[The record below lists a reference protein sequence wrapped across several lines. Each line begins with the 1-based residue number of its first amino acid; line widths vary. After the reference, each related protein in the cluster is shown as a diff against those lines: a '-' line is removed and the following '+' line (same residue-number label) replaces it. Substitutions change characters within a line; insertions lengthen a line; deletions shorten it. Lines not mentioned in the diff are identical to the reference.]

1 MQPSRQ
7 TGYALGLS
15 AALVWAATS
24 PGIKYQLETLG
35 TPALTLSFWRDAFIA
50 IVLGTC
56 LLLFGKRGSD
66 GRSPIAVSRIDM
78 RNLALTGI
86 ISIGIYHA
94 LWVYSIMLNGVALAV
109 VLIYTYPTFV
119 TIGSWLF
126 FGASIS
132 KRQILALVVSFIGC
146 ILLVRAYDPS
156 VLQSSWQGILVGICT
171 GIAHAGYVLVSQRI
185 VTRNSPWVT
194 LMWTMFFGSLV
205 LLVLTLV
212 LQGPETLFAVGDGAL
227 PWISLL
233 ILALGPT
240 LGGYALFTLSLRH
253 ISGPVASLLVIIEA
267 PISSLIAVLFL
278 NEQLIWPQVV
288 GMGLVFLAAFL
299 PALPL
304 SLLGKRP
311 SVVVS

>member
-24 PGIKYQLETLG
+24 PGIKFQLETLG

-50 IVLGTC
+50 IFLGSC
-56 LLLFGKRGSD
+56 LLLFGKRSSD
-66 GRSPIAVSRIDM
+66 GRSPIAVSRLDL
-78 RNLALTGI
+78 RNLAIMGA

-126 FGASIS
+126 FGASIG
-132 KRQILALVVSFIGC
+132 KRQIVALIVSFIGC
-146 ILLVRAYDPS
+146 VLLVRAYDPS
-156 VLQSSWQGILVGICT
+156 VLQTSWQGILVGICT
-171 GIAHAGYVLVSQRI
+171 GMAHAGYVLVSQR
-185 VTRNSPWVT
+185 VVSRTSPWVS

-212 LQGPETLFAVGDGAL
+212 LQGPQTLFAVGEGAL

-240 LGGYALFTLSLRH
+240 LGGYGLFTLSLRH
-253 ISGPVASLLVIIEA
+253 IPAPIASLLVIIEA
-267 PISSLIAVLFL
+267 PISSLIAVFFL
-278 NEQLIWPQVV
+278 NESLIWPQVV
-288 GMGLVFLAAFL
+288 GMALVFLAAFL
-299 PALPL
+299 PTLPL
-304 SLLGKRP
+304 ERLGIRTSP
-311 SVVVS
+311 ATS